1 MSGFCV
7 DSLRR
12 WERAL
17 QEEIMRIA
25 VIGAGAIGGM
35 LAVRLA
41 LSGQAV
47 TVVDQGAH
55 LEAIRA
61 NGVKLLHHDGREELA
76 RVRAAA
82 SCAQA
87 GAQDLVFLALK
98 AYVLEAVA
106 PQMPALFGHDT
117 IVVPLQNGLP
127 WWYFQNFSG
136 PHAGYRLQTADPNGT
151 IERSIEPSRLIGCVV
166 YPAGEI
172 AAPGVIRHLEG
183 DRFPVGELDGS
194 ESARV
199 KTLSETLTAAG
210 LKSPVLADIRS
221 EIWLKLWGNMS
232 FNPISALTHATLV
245 DICEEPTTRALA
257 ADMMREAQAIA
268 AKLGVTFRVP
278 LEKRIE
284 GATKVGKHKTS
295 TLQDIEAGRDVEVDA
310 LIGSVIELGTLT
322 ATPIPATRAVHAML
336 KLLVKTMREQHAR
349 VALQPLPSP

>member
-1 MSGFCV
+1 
-7 DSLRR
+7 
-12 WERAL
+12 
-17 QEEIMRIA
+17 MRIA

-61 NGVKLLHHDGREELA
+61 NGLKLLHHDGREELA

>member
-1 MSGFCV
+1 
-7 DSLRR
+7 
-12 WERAL
+12 
-17 QEEIMRIA
+17 MRIA

-41 LSGQAV
+41 LSGQTV
-47 TVVDQGAH
+47 TVIDQGTH
-55 LEAIRA
+55 LDAIRA
-61 NGVKLLHHDGREELA
+61 NGLKLVHHDGSEELA
-76 RVRAAA
+76 RTVRAVA
-82 SCAQA
+82 SCAEA
-87 GAQDLVFLALK
+87 GLQDLVFLALK
-98 AYVLEAVA
+98 TYVLEAVA
-106 PQMPALFGHDT
+106 PQMPALFGDDT

-151 IERSIEPSRLIGCVV
+151 IERNIEPRRLIGCVV

-172 AAPGVIRHLEG
+172 VAPGVIRHLEG
-183 DRFPVGELDGS
+183 ERFPVGELDGS

-199 KTLSETLTAAG
+199 KKVSETLIAAG
-210 LKSPVLADIRS
+210 LKAPVLADIRS

-245 DICEEPTTRALA
+245 DICQEPATRELA

-268 AKLGVTFRVP
+268 AKLGVSFRVP

-284 GATKVGKHKTS
+284 GAAKVGKHKTS

-310 LIGSVIELGTLT
+310 LIGSVIELASLT
-322 ATPIPATRAVHAML
+322 ETPIPATRAVHALL
-336 KLLVKTMREQHAR
+336 KLLVSTMREQRAR
-349 VALQPLPSP
+349 VVLQPA

>member
-1 MSGFCV
+1 
-7 DSLRR
+7 
-12 WERAL
+12 
-17 QEEIMRIA
+17 MRIA

-61 NGVKLLHHDGREELA
+61 NGLKLLHHDGREELA
-76 RVRAAA
+76 RVRAVA
-82 SCAQA
+82 SCAEA

-336 KLLVKTMREQHAR
+336 KLLVRTMREQHAR

>member
-1 MSGFCV
+1 
-7 DSLRR
+7 
-12 WERAL
+12 
-17 QEEIMRIA
+17 MRE
-25 VIGAGAIGGM
+25 AG
-35 LAVRLA
+35 
-41 LSGQAV
+41 
-47 TVVDQGAH
+47 T
-55 LEAIRA
+55 
-61 NGVKLLHHDGREELA
+61 
-76 RVRAAA
+76 
-82 SCAQA
+82 
-87 GAQDLVFLALK
+87 QDLVFLALK

-106 PQMPALFGHDT
+106 PQMPALFGDDT

-127 WWYFQNFSG
+127 WWYFQNFRG

-151 IERSIEPSRLIGCVV
+151 IEHNIEPSRLIGCVV

-194 ESARV
+194 ESVRV
-199 KTLSETLTAAG
+199 KSVSDMLTAAG
-210 LKSPVLADIRS
+210 LKAPVLADIRS

-245 DICEEPTTRALA
+245 DICEEPATRELA
-257 ADMMREAQAIA
+257 AEMMREAQAIA

-284 GATKVGKHKTS
+284 GAAKVGKHKTS

-322 ATPIPATRAVHAML
+322 ATPMPATRAVHAML
-336 KLLVKTMREQHAR
+336 KLLVRTMREQRAR
-349 VALQPLPSP
+349 VVLQPA